1 MKFRINDSVVIIAG
15 KDRGKTGKI
24 TKIIPKQNRVIV
36 EGINKAIKH
45 VKGRNG
51 EPGERVEFFAPL
63 NVSNIAIADPK
74 DGKPSKIGYKVDGK
88 TKVRFARK
96 SGTVLPTAT
105 KKTSAKKVVKK

>member
-1 MKFRINDSVVIIAG
+1 MKFRINDDVVITAG

-24 TKIIPKQNRVIV
+24 TKVLPKKGRVIV
-36 EGINKAIKH
+36 EGVNKAIKH
-45 VKGRNG
+45 VKGQNG
-51 EPGERVEFFAPL
+51 EAGERVEFFAPI
-63 NVSNIAIADPK
+63 NVSNISMTDPK

-105 KKTSAKKVVKK
+105 KKTSKKIVKK